1 MVRFLP
7 VARGSAGELEYHL
20 LLARDLS
27 LLCASCYRGLNGKV
41 NDIQRTLIALT
52 HRIEKAVNS

>member
-7 VARGSAGELEYHL
+7 IAGGSAVEQEYHL

-27 LLCASCYRGLNGKV
+27 LVRASCYRGLNGKV
-41 NDIQRTLIALT
+41 NDFQRTLIALT